1 MEGRRIMKSLYR
13 IKLIVFGLLLAFLLP
28 VFVQAA
34 GSNNLTIIKLL
45 NEGNHFINEK
55 PEGSTPVSGAIYKIW
70 RIGAGEE
77 NTSQVSYDQILRN
90 LGNMSLDSLDREFS
104 QPENKLSLPT
114 DVEGRTS
121 FENLTDGRYY
131 IREVIET
138 ENGLITSQYSIPFLV
153 DLPLIINDETIRNV
167 TVYPKSTTPTTP
179 PPPPP
184 EEPPTGG
191 EKFIK
196 VDSQGRNLAGA
207 RFKVVDRVQDEQ
219 GNYIKDAGGNF
230 VYRSVYLDGEEILL
244 VSDGNGRFEVNGL
257 SYGVYWLVETAA
269 PLGYRLL
276 TQPLEFTITRNSY
289 DDSVVIQIVNQ
300 EEPPGTPPET
310 PPDTPP
316 SVPPD
321 VPTKP
326 PESPPDTPIIVTPP
340 DVPISPPKGPIPP
353 ITIPKTGDIEIFLF
367 IAAGLAMVILGAW
380 ITKDTQIN

>member
-1 MEGRRIMKSLYR
+1 M
-13 IKLIVFGLLLAFLLP
+13 
-28 VFVQAA
+28 
-34 GSNNLTIIKLL
+34 
-45 NEGNHFINEK
+45 
-55 PEGSTPVSGAIYKIW
+55 
-70 RIGAGEE
+70 
-77 NTSQVSYDQILRN
+77 
-90 LGNMSLDSLDREFS
+90 
-104 QPENKLSLPT
+104 
-114 DVEGRTS
+114 
-121 FENLTDGRYY
+121 
-131 IREVIET
+131 
-138 ENGLITSQYSIPFLV
+138 
-153 DLPLIINDETIRNV
+153 
-167 TVYPKSTTPTTP
+167 
-179 PPPPP
+179 
-184 EEPPTGG
+184 
-191 EKFIK
+191 
-196 VDSQGRNLAGA
+196 
-207 RFKVVDRVQDEQ
+207 
-219 GNYIKDAGGNF
+219 
-230 VYRSVYLDGEEILL
+230 
-244 VSDGNGRFEVNGL
+244 
-257 SYGVYWLVETAA
+257 ETAA